1 MIQLVMI
8 LLLSVLTN
16 DSLSCAMKDTSVV
29 HFGMFSTQTML
40 PITKQN
46 FQGAKLVIKNAV
58 FKKLIKTASHNNN
71 EVFFENIRMKV
82 FLKKKVYFI
91 NQQGVIE
98 VDKSV
103 VGTLNK
109 TTRDHLDLGYDFYEW
124 ETCRPLNGVLPEMYK
139 EMKEHRKGSKYIIYG
154 PEMK

>member
-29 HFGMFSTQTML
+29 HFGMFSTQKML

-46 FQGAKLVIKNAV
+46 FQGAKLVIKNSV

-82 FLKKKVYFI
+82 FLKKRFISSINKVLLKLI
-91 NQQGVIE
+91 N
-98 VDKSV
+98 
-103 VGTLNK
+103 LWLA
-109 TTRDHLDLGYDFYEW
+109 R
-124 ETCRPLNGVLPEMYK
+124 
-139 EMKEHRKGSKYIIYG
+139 
-154 PEMK
+154 